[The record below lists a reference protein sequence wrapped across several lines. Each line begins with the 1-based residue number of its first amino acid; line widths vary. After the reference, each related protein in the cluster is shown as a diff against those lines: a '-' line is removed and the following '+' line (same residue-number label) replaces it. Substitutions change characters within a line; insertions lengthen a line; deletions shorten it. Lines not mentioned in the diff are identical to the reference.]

1 MEKVVED
8 LQSQLRSQYNI
19 PGKSSVHIA
28 QGGNVMT
35 KGPDGKMVIV
45 PRASLKT
52 VAGARDFLWDQDAGK
67 MFKLSLYLGEVHGDN
82 KLDEEDEIFQY

>member
-1 MEKVVED
+1 
-8 LQSQLRSQYNI
+8 
-19 PGKSSVHIA
+19 
-28 QGGNVMT
+28 
-35 KGPDGKMVIV
+35 MVIV